1 MPLKKYEIPYI
12 RLDASDREVAAVPQP
27 GQVVLQHPGPGSGSH
42 RPRARRSPPTPIPLL
57 AALLSALLPG
67 LGQLYAGRRRLGATA
82 LASVVPLLVVVL
94 IASRLGPV
102 ALLPLL
108 LRPSAFIG
116 LLALDVLLAL
126 FRLGFVVDAFRRA
139 QIRCGPPPSRRY
151 ALPLAGLAVIAGVTL
166 APHVAAGYYDVQAY
180 RLVNSTT
187 GAPARS
193 AESWLERD
201 RVSVLLLGGDAGPG
215 RVGLRTDTMIVA
227 SVQRSSGAVALFG
240 LPRNLIR
247 VPLPDGPA
255 AAFACRC
262 FPQPL
267 NALYGWARAHPALF
281 PGGRDPGATALMG
294 AAGTLLGIPIDHY
307 ALVDMYGFV
316 DVIDALG
323 GVTIDVPERVYD
335 RRSPTTPGRPWRSF
349 DIQPGRQHLDG
360 PAALAYARSR
370 YGTNDYDRMH
380 RQRCLLS
387 ALARQASPITMLRA
401 LPGLV
406 PKLRRSVSTDIPVR
420 ELSPLASLASKVRR
434 DRMVTVGLTPP
445 RFALARDPAGYPIV
459 DALAVRAAV
468 GQVLQ
473 HPEADRPDGGQPTT
487 ARCG

>member
-1 MPLKKYEIPYI
+1 M
-12 RLDASDREVAAVPQP
+12 
-27 GQVVLQHPGPGSGSH
+27 
-42 RPRARRSPPTPIPLL
+42 
-57 AALLSALLPG
+57 LPG
-67 LGQLYAGRRRLGATA
+67 LGQLYAGRRRLGAVA
-82 LASVVPLLVVVL
+82 LVSVAPLLVVVL
-94 IASRLGPV
+94 VTSRLGPV
-102 ALLPLL
+102 ALLPVL
-108 LRPSAFIG
+108 LRPSTFIG
-116 LLALDVLLAL
+116 LLSLDVVLAV
-126 FRLGFVVDAFRRA
+126 FRLGLVVDAFRRA
-139 QIRCGPPPSRRY
+139 QLRSGPPPSGRY
-151 ALPLAGLAVIAGVTL
+151 AVPLAGLAMIAGATL
-166 APHVAAGYYDVQAY
+166 APHVAAGYYGVQAY
-180 RLVNSTT
+180 RLVDSIA
-187 GAPARS
+187 GAPAGS
-193 AESWLERD
+193 AGSWLERD

-240 LPRNLIR
+240 LPRNLVR

-267 NALYGWARAHPALF
+267 SALYAWAREHPALF
-281 PGGRDPGATALMG
+281 PGGRDPGAAALMG

-323 GVTIDVPERVYD
+323 GVTVDVTERVYD
-335 RRSPTTPGRPWRSF
+335 QRSPTTPGRPWRSF
-349 DIQPGRQHLDG
+349 DIRPGRRHLDG

-370 YGTNDYDRMH
+370 HGTSDYDRMR

-387 ALARQASPITMLRA
+387 AVAGQASPATMLRA

-406 PKLRRSVSTDIPVR
+406 PKLQRSVSTDIPVR
-420 ELSPLASLASKVRR
+420 ELPPLASLASKVRR

-459 DALAVRAAV
+459 DAPAVRAAV

-473 HPEADRPDGGQPTT
+473 HPEAARPDGDQPTT